1 MIKNLF
7 KYFAF
12 ILAVYVLLKIIFD
25 YFDKSIKFDTYDLE
39 GYIYKKNFSVKS
51 LTRPI
56 IFIHLPNNTRLVPLE
71 HRDITKVPEINDALL
86 YLNIKSVIR
95 HCGKSYDIVIF
106 DNTHVVD
113 LLDDESDDV
122 ISTTRLTHF
131 RTKSKE
137 LGKLC

>member
-1 MIKNLF
+1 M
-7 KYFAF
+7 
-12 ILAVYVLLKIIFD
+12 
-25 YFDKSIKFDTYDLE
+25 
-39 GYIYKKNFSVKS
+39 
-51 LTRPI
+51 
-56 IFIHLPNNTRLVPLE
+56 PLE

-106 DNTHVVD
+106 DNTNVVD
-113 LLDDESDDV
+113 LLDDESDV